1 MIRPSA
7 LLALLPLLLT
17 SLPAGA
23 QATTTHQHPL
33 PPTAAA
39 GSAPPAP
46 AAGSSAR
53 TATPPFASAYRNYRR
68 FDPNES
74 LTDWRRANDTVREI
88 GGWQAYAKES
98 ARANAAPAD
107 NPGEK
112 K

>member
-17 SLPAGA
+17 GPQAGA
-23 QATTTHQHPL
+23 QATTTHQHAV
-33 PPTAAA
+33 PPTPAAA
-39 GSAPPAP
+39 GAMPTTAPPRA
-46 AAGSSAR
+46 
-53 TATPPFASAYRNYRR
+53 ATPPYTSAYRNYRR

-98 ARANAAPAD
+98 ARANAASAD
-107 NPGEK
+107 KPGDRK
-112 K
+112 